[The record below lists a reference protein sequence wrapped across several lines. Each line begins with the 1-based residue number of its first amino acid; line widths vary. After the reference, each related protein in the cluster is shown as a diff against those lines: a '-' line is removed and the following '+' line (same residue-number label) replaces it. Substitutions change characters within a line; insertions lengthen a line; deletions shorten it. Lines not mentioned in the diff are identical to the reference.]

1 MLKQILTGL
10 GKMVNK
16 DDDTSIA
23 NVNFSEMKV
32 KIASDSSESSPSE
45 HQEKNINKKT
55 EWSAISQKYIFIK
68 ILRKGSSSTVIKA
81 QCKNTGKIFAI
92 KVIKE
97 ISSSNENIYE
107 LVKISRELHIMK
119 ELTRLQKA

>member
-16 DDDTSIA
+16 DEDTSIA